1 MKNKISLKILKKIPS
16 NKILK
21 IWVRWLNDKKVSKF
35 SSRGSKKHTLKSQRN
50 FIKEKISNK
59 ENKLFL
65 IKFNGD
71 CVGVIEILNIDFF
84 NKNCEIRYL
93 VGETKHWN
101 KGIAAKSI
109 NLVTKYA
116 FKKIKLKMVFADTH
130 EDNIGSQKVLKK
142 NRFKQQGRVKKFF
155 NSQKKSKA
163 KIIFSKV
170 RK

>member
-1 MKNKISLKILKKIPS
+1 MKNKVSLKILKKIPS
-16 NKILK
+16 SKIIK
-21 IWVRWLNDKKVSKF
+21 IWVSWLNDKKVSKF
-35 SSRGSKKHTLKSQRN
+35 SSRGSKKHTLKSQRD

-65 IKFNGD
+65 IKFNNNY
-71 CVGVIEILNIDFF
+71 VGVIEILNVDLF

-93 VGETKHWN
+93 VGETKNWG
-101 KGIAAKSI
+101 KGIAAESI

-116 FKKIKLKMVFADTH
+116 FKKINLKMVFADTH

-142 NRFKQQGRVKKFF
+142 NKFKLQGRVKKFF
-155 NSQKKSKA
+155 NNQKKSKD
-163 KIIFSKV
+163 KIIFSKI